1 MGQRELIGTAAER
14 FRALHHEPGPL
25 VLPNVWDPVSAR
37 VVAEAGYPAIATS
50 SAAVARVI
58 GYDDGE
64 QAPVAEMLAAIAA
77 IARVVD
83 LPVTADVER
92 GYGLPASE
100 LAERLLEA
108 GVVGCNLEDS
118 RPASGL
124 LVDPDEQAAYLADV
138 RAAAGADLVINAR
151 VDIFI
156 AGSNDVEDA
165 IARGRLYRRAG
176 ADCVYPILAPIDVI
190 PLLVKGI
197 GGPLNAHASPEGPG
211 VTELAALG
219 AHRISFGASLHTAMT
234 KSFRTLLTSL

>member
-1 MGQRELIGTAAER
+1 MGTAAER

-37 VVAEAGYPAIATS
+37 AVAEAGYPAIATS

-77 IARVVD
+77 IASVGRVAD

-92 GYGLPASE
+92 GYGLSAAE
-100 LAERLLEA
+100 LTERLLEA

-118 RPASGL
+118 RPATGV
-124 LVDPDEQAAYLADV
+124 LVDPEEQAAYLADV

-156 AGSNDVEDA
+156 AGSNDIEDA

-176 ADCVYPILAPIDVI
+176 ADCVYPIMAPLDAI
-190 PLLVKGI
+190 PLLAKGI
-197 GGPLNAHASPEGPG
+197 GGPLNAHASPRGPG
-211 VTELAALG
+211 VTDLVALG
-219 AHRISFGASLHTAMT
+219 AHRISFGASLHTEMT
-234 KSFRTLLTSL
+234 KTFRTLLASL

>member
-1 MGQRELIGTAAER
+1 MGTTVER

-37 VVAEAGYPAIATS
+37 AVAEAGYPAIATS
-50 SAAVARVI
+50 SAAVARTI

-64 QAPVAEMLAAIAA
+64 QAPVAEMFAAIAA
-77 IARVVD
+77 IASVGRVAD
-83 LPVTADVER
+83 LPVTADIER
-92 GYGLPASE
+92 GYGLSASE
-100 LAERLLEA
+100 LTERLLEA

-118 RPASGL
+118 QPSTGL
-124 LVDPDEQAAYLADV
+124 LVEPEEQAAYLADV

-156 AGSNDVEDA
+156 AGSNDTEAA

-176 ADCVYPILAPIDVI
+176 ADCVYPIMAPVDVI

-197 GGPLNAHASPEGPG
+197 GGPLNAHASPGGPG
-211 VTELAALG
+211 VGELVALG
-219 AHRISFGASLHTAMT
+219 AQRISFGASLHTEMT
-234 KSFRTLLTSL
+234 KAFRSLLASL